1 MVKSYQEIASKIK
14 NKVYSFTLN
23 VGANGKA
30 FGSITKT
37 EILNAL
43 NADGVKLEKNQIKD
57 FPSIKA
63 VGEYK
68 ITLQFIKEVS
78 VDIVASVNVK

>member
-1 MVKSYQEIASKIK
+1 MIKDSTNRIK
-14 NKVYSFTLN
+14 NKSYSFILN

-43 NADGVKLEKNQIKD
+43 NTDGIKLEKNQIKD
-57 FPSIKA
+57 FPSIKS
-63 VGEYK
+63 VGDYK

-78 VDIVASVNVK
+78 VDIIASVNVK